1 MDELINKL
9 NELLGSFNNS
19 FEVKAKINDE
29 KIVEGLE
36 ITELKND
43 GSEFIENLINMF
55 SQIIESNDE
64 YELIY
69 DTNDGIKI
77 AKKIITVEYK

>member
-19 FEVKAKINDE
+19 FEVKAKITDE

-36 ITELKND
+36 ITKLKND

>member
-1 MDELINKL
+1 M
-9 NELLGSFNNS
+9 
-19 FEVKAKINDE
+19 
-29 KIVEGLE
+29 EGLE
-36 ITELKND
+36 ITKLKND

>member
-9 NELLGSFNNS
+9 NELLSSFNNS
-19 FEVKAKINDE
+19 FEISAKINDE

-36 ITELKND
+36 IIKLNND
-43 GSEFIENLINMF
+43 GSEFIAKLIDMF

-64 YELIY
+64 YELVY
-69 DTNDGIKI
+69 DSESGIKI
-77 AKKIITVEYK
+77 AKKIVTIEYK

>member
-36 ITELKND
+36 ITKLKND